1 MIPEPRSPKAC
12 GAEIPGRAANAD
24 PPSVGQRRGTRR
36 SVRRLVAEPY
46 RVLFPL
52 AVLAGML
59 GVGHWLAY
67 AAGWSGGYSGLFHAG
82 VQMQVYVTGFI
93 AGFLM
98 TAMPRF
104 AGARPA
110 SAAETWGTTLLL
122 LAVLAFFAAGLWV
135 LAQAAFVAVLLS
147 LVAFFA
153 RRLAGRRGRRGGEDQ
168 RPKAVPPVELVWV
181 PFALLHGLAGAAL
194 LAGGQGGWLSARAA
208 ATGRSML
215 QEGFVLAVVVGV
227 GGFLAPRLM
236 GTYRLPGG
244 PGRSAASPRPAS
256 ASGPGSGGGLGSD
269 SRAGAGSGTKVPS
282 ARRRLALH
290 AAGGALLLASFAA
303 HGFGLRHE
311 ADLFR
316 AVLLTGFLVAS
327 RTVVPRPRIGDQ
339 YVRYVWIAFWMVA
352 LGLWAAALLPDHR
365 VAALHLVFVGG
376 YSLMTFAVAT
386 MVVASHAGE
395 AKRLRRP
402 AWPLS
407 LTAWGVLTALG
418 LRLAAVVW
426 PGRYFEL
433 LGAAAVAWLVAAAAW
448 LAYVAPWLV
457 RSLSP
462 AAFDRMHEESK
473 LRVLRAR
480 KAGPV

>member
-1 MIPEPRSPKAC
+1 MSTS
-12 GAEIPGRAANAD
+12 AAS
-24 PPSVGQRRGTRR
+24 PPSAC
-36 SVRRLVAEPY
+36 RLFTQPY

-52 AVLAGML
+52 GVLAGML

-67 AAGWSGGYSGLFHAG
+67 AVGWSGGYSSLFHAG
-82 VQMQVYVTGFI
+82 VQMQIYVTAFI

-110 SAAETWGTTLLL
+110 SAAETCAVAGLL
-122 LAVLAFFAAGLWV
+122 LAVLGFLAAGRWI
-135 LAQAAFVAVLLS
+135 LAQVAFVAVLFT
-147 LVAFFA
+147 LVGFFT
-153 RRLAGRRGRRGGEDQ
+153 RRLGGRRRGGHRDQ
-168 RPKAVPPVELVWV
+168 PQGATRRPKAVPPVELVWV
-181 PFALLHGLAGAAL
+181 PFALLHALTGASL
-194 LAGGQGGWLSARAA
+194 LAAGQSGWLSGRAA
-208 ATGRSML
+208 STGRSML

-244 PGRSAASPRPAS
+244 SGRASGSSRPGS
-256 ASGPGSGGGLGSD
+256 ASGPGPLAGDGSESG
-269 SRAGAGSGTKVPS
+269 AGADAGGKVPS
-282 ARRRLALH
+282 AHRRLALH

-303 HGFGLRHE
+303 HGVGLRHE

-316 AVLLTGFLVAS
+316 AVLVTAFLVAS

-386 MVVASHAGE
+386 MVVAGHAGE
-395 AKRLRRP
+395 AKRLRRR

-407 LTAWGVLTALG
+407 VTAWGVLAALG

-433 LGAAAVAWLVAAAAW
+433 LGAAAGAWLVAAGVW
-448 LAYVAPWLV
+448 LAYVAPWLL
-457 RSLSP
+457 RTLP
-462 AAFDRMHEESK
+462 AADFDRMHEESK

-480 KAGPV
+480 GA